1 MLKGFINILIC
12 NGDIRWQPVYRK
24 LLEHGVCLCLWWEE
38 GEDWAEG
45 RTDRQTYLVC
55 SGMWFL
61 SSVLLLWPNLPN
73 LGYHRQPPCQVP
85 PSQPT
90 QYPFS
95 WKYFVMLTTWS
106 WNELHQE
113 YNWAHTHFQK
123 NQCMVETVIWTRRRG
138 DSQGVWDG
146 HVHIDIFKTDNQK
159 DLLYSTGNS
168 A

>member
-1 MLKGFINILIC
+1 MG
-12 NGDIRWQPVYRK
+12 IRWQPIYRK

-45 RTDRQTYLVC
+45 RTDRQTDLAC

-61 SSVLLLWPNLPN
+61 SSVLLLWLNLPH

-95 WKYFVMLTTWS
+95 WKSFVMLTTWS

-113 YNWAHTHFQK
+113 YNQGHIHFPK
-123 NQCMVETVIWTRRRG
+123 INAWFKLNINKGAG
-138 DSQGVWDG
+138 DGQGVWDW
-146 HVHIDIFKTDNQK
+146 HVHTDIFKMGNQK
-159 DLLYSTGNS
+159 GPTV
-168 A
+168 